1 MPIVNNYRSILVIPN
16 ITNSKNP
23 EMDSFF
29 DVLNQQIT
37 NLGNDFFWYVPVIK
51 PVKILS
57 DKPNVKQIP
66 INLSGNMFHMRVSFP
81 IDVIKNRL
89 ELKLKV

>member
-1 MPIVNNYRSILVIPN
+1 MIKENYHRNILVIPN

-37 NLGNDFFWYVPVIK
+37 NLSSDFFWYVPVIK
-51 PVKILS
+51 PVSILS

-81 IDVIKNRL
+81 IDMIKIL
-89 ELKLKV
+89 